1 MYILTVRK
9 TNIYSEFGI
18 DPRTFHVPRED

>member
-9 TNIYSEFGI
+9 TNINSDFRI
-18 DPRTFHVPRED
+18 DPRTFHAPRED